1 MSLIR
6 AWWGTPDNPRVV
18 EVELEQPEP
27 HTCERDACQRAL
39 AKLIKAKGITGV
51 PLDSRGLPHIIGIEA
66 VR

>member
-6 AWWGTPDNPRVV
+6 AWWGTPANPRIV

-27 HTCERDACQRAL
+27 HTCERRTCQRAL
-39 AKLIKAKGITGV
+39 EEVIAAKGITGV
-51 PLDSRGLPHIIGIEA
+51 PLDSAGLPHIIGIEA